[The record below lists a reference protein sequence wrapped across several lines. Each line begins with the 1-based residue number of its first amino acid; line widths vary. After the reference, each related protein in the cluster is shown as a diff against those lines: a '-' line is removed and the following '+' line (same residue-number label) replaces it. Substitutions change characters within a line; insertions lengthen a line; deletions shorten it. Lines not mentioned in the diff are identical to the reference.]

1 MSDIPLHID
10 CLEESLGNLRSL
22 LADPRFKPQ
31 LDNDALYALLAEKGL
46 AEEERSLDEWREMA
60 SKPQRGELLA
70 EDVENELAAL
80 RNQLRKQLAGHVGP
94 PTEPPPPPA
103 DAEVRRLDTVAP
115 RTTCWL
121 WPGRV
126 ALGRLTLVA
135 GEPGAGTSL
144 LLMDLASR
152 VSRGRAFPPARSH
165 YAADP
170 DSDAGPDEI
179 GRVQRVPVAPGA
191 GDECDD
197 HGANAEPEAAGV
209 VLIMR
214 QSMEDIV
221 VQRLAVLGADLT
233 RFHALGEVVD
243 RKKEKRTMRP
253 FRAYSDLEHLESLL
267 ARTPG
272 VKLVVLD
279 PMELAL
285 DERGQSISYGDR
297 QTIRNLG
304 ELARRWGVAI
314 VAAARLPDKPGA
326 NDLRRWLDKLAGVEE
341 LGALFAV
348 VRDRRR
354 PCRRYL
360 AAVKNTLAEM
370 EDALAFETPGGWV
383 VWRRGSVSSAVV
395 WATPSRLDQED
406 AARWL
411 RQELGSRQVAAK
423 ELRAAADEAG
433 IPWHVV
439 YRAKGIAGADCGRVG
454 SGAGSYFVWSLFDL
468 VEDEETEWNGERSV
482 EPTRFAGAPVRSAVR
497 TEPTDPPGNEIGN
510 SQERAKSSIENTK
523 TGERSAEPTRFA
535 GAPMSSAERTEP
547 TDPPGNEIGNSP
559 ERAKSSIE
567 NTKTGQEDDGPRAA
581 DGGLPSEPPSGF
593 AATPFR
599 SVEPSVPGG
608 NAGSARRRE
617 GRWHAELGNE
627 TSAIQNEFSDP
638 AAVTE
643 RPRPC
648 EEPLDQLDERSL
660 VQKGASDQTD
670 DQRVW
675 IRYGESQP
683 VLVSNMESDRL
694 WAMLTNEHQG
704 PELQHEIERVLRER
718 CDPRLKD
725 EGFGERGR

>member
-1 MSDIPLHID
+1 MSDIPLQID
-10 CLEESLGNLRSL
+10 CLEETLGNLRSL

-70 EDVENELAAL
+70 KDMENKLVDL
-80 RNQLRKQLAGHVGP
+80 HDQLRKELAGHADP
-94 PTEPPPPPA
+94 PTEPPPPPPA
-103 DAEVRRLDTVAP
+103 AAEVRRLDTVAP
-115 RTTCWL
+115 RITRWL

-152 VSRGRAFPPARSH
+152 VSRGRALPLASSH

-170 DSDAGPDEI
+170 ESAARPDEA
-179 GRVQRVPVAPGA
+179 GRAQGVRVAPGA
-191 GDECDD
+191 SDDGDD
-197 HGANAEPEAAGV
+197 HGANSKPEAADV

-221 VQRLAVLGADLT
+221 VQRLAVLDADLT
-233 RFHALGEVVD
+233 RFHALGDVRD
-243 RKKEKRTMRP
+243 REEDEEEPTMRP
-253 FRAYSDLEHLESLL
+253 FCADKDLEHLESLL

-279 PMELAL
+279 PMELWL
-285 DERGQSISYGDR
+285 DERGRAISYLSR
-297 QTIRNLG
+297 QTIRKLG

-314 VAAARLPDKPGA
+314 VAAARVPDKPGA

-360 AAVKNTLAEM
+360 AAVKNTLAEV

-383 VWRRGSVSSAVV
+383 VWRRGGVSAAVL
-395 WATPSRLDQED
+395 WATASRLDQED

-423 ELRAAADEAG
+423 ELRAAAEEAG

-468 VEDEETEWNGERSV
+468 VEDEE
-482 EPTRFAGAPVRSAVR
+482 R
-497 TEPTDPPGNEIGN
+497 TEALGVRDGGGK
-510 SQERAKSSIENTK
+510 QE
-523 TGERSAEPTRFA
+523 SAEF
-535 GAPMSSAERTEP
+535 GDDCMHGHSGAERIAAAAPTE
-547 TDPPGNEIGNSP
+547 TEHQKTELEDAQEC
-559 ERAKSSIE
+559 AKSSIE
-567 NTKTGQEDDGPRAA
+567 NTKTGQEDGGPAAA
-581 DGGLPSEPPSGF
+581 DGGLPSELPNGF
-593 AATPFR
+593 AATPLR
-599 SVEPSVPGG
+599 SFEPSVPGA

-617 GRWHAELGNE
+617 GSWRSEPRNE
-627 TSAIQNEFSDP
+627 TSAIRNEFSDP
-638 AAVTE
+638 TAV
-643 RPRPC
+643 
-648 EEPLDQLDERSL
+648 
-660 VQKGASDQTD
+660 
-670 DQRVW
+670 
-675 IRYGESQP
+675 
-683 VLVSNMESDRL
+683 
-694 WAMLTNEHQG
+694 
-704 PELQHEIERVLRER
+704 
-718 CDPRLKD
+718 
-725 EGFGERGR
+725 EG